1 MARRPHA
8 RLITAGFDL
17 HDVSFRTEY
26 HSPKPS
32 VHSAQRVPP
41 IGSSTRQAILSSKR
55 VWIKGKREYM
65 LRPAAEE
72 GLGYAIKL
80 TMVTVQGKQRWKW
93 RVERIMCL
101 GVCSNLKK
109 AQVAALEKVL
119 QWLGS
124 PTNYAL
130 FQKLAKLTGHEFI

>member
-1 MARRPHA
+1 
-8 RLITAGFDL
+8 
-17 HDVSFRTEY
+17 
-26 HSPKPS
+26 
-32 VHSAQRVPP
+32 
-41 IGSSTRQAILSSKR
+41 
-55 VWIKGKREYM
+55 
-65 LRPAAEE
+65 
-72 GLGYAIKL
+72 
-80 TMVTVQGKQRWKW
+80 MVTVQGKQRWKW